1 MNNNKLTKN
10 KNSKKQTKTLKK
22 HKPLQNGGGVKQ
34 DYIYLSSQITTQQ
47 NNDPNYKEVGVIHI
61 TESGAVNFI
70 TGFATGVANIFGAKG
85 FDNSIY
91 DRARNS
97 ALRKII
103 AQIDSKQKICNLRMD
118 VENDARSTLFF
129 IHLYG
134 TLLEKS
140 KA

>member
-1 MNNNKLTKN
+1 MNNTKLIKSKN
-10 KNSKKQTKTLKK
+10 IKQKSQTLKK
-22 HKPLQNGGGVKQ
+22 TKNLQDGGGHKE
-34 DYIYLSSQITTQQ
+34 DYVYLSSQITTQQ

-70 TGFATGVANIFGAKG
+70 TGFATGVANIFGSKG

-97 ALRKII
+97 AIRKII

-118 VENDARSTLFF
+118 VEKDNQTSLFF

-134 TLLEKS
+134 TLLEKI
-140 KA
+140 KD